1 MLSPLEKELE
11 EINPGVYGRAKKI
24 VNYIIR
30 FYKPPYIDMGD
41 SWSSASIETIVSKY
55 IDNQLLFSE
64 KYEEHVIDLAGNV
77 ETIGKDGEDVYLSIG
92 NGEYYY
98 RSGSS
103 GESVKQLIKCYIS
116 RPDLEDDDYKNVVL
130 NMRPGAEVVVVGVL
144 VKRRLE
150 SGFELRGTTL
160 IEVNGVVPD
169 RIMSIVVNSIYRK
182 YEAKEN

>member
-1 MLSPLEKELE
+1 
-11 EINPGVYGRAKKI
+11 
-24 VNYIIR
+24 
-30 FYKPPYIDMGD
+30 MGS

-64 KYEEHVIDLAGNV
+64 KYGEHVIDLAGNV
-77 ETIGKDGEDVYLSIG
+77 ETIGMDGGDVYLSIG

-98 RSGSS
+98 RSS

-116 RPDLEDDDYKNVVL
+116 RSDMEDDDYKNLIL

-144 VKRRLE
+144 LKNRY
-150 SGFELRGTTL
+150 SAFELRGTTL

-182 YEAKEN
+182 YGAKEN